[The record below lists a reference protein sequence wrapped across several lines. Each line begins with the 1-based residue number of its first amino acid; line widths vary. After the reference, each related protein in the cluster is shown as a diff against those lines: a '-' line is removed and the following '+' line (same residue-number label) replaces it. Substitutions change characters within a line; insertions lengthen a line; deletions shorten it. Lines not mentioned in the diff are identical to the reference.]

1 VEVLR
6 FYVRRDTNPEEWYPL
21 DAGGQPQKFDDLPP
35 EDVGNVNT
43 VEVPYNRHPGDL
55 PALDE
60 TEIQD
65 VLAFLQT
72 LTDGFQP

>member
-1 VEVLR
+1 MKIVIIWASSSRVLSR
-6 FYVRRDTNPEEWYPL
+6 ARGCEIKCGLLDTVAACAPC
-21 DAGGQPQKFDDLPP
+21 PP
-35 EDVGNVNT
+35 ANVNT

-65 VLAFLQT
+65 VLASFR
-72 LTDGFQP
+72 P